1 MVIDF
6 LKAVI
11 EADREKAERCLSPE
25 FGLCDGLLASDY
37 ITHEVAAF
45 ANLLLDHERE
55 LAFETEALDEG
66 TVAVTVLGPDGLVFA
81 SRMHIDQRGLVTGN
95 QHQAEFVPKFR
106 FSNRGTVHRSAAV
119 CSHRAGVSS
128 AFITSLDPKS
138 APYAGYTDFDFRGS
152 QISGDFA
159 SLRFELLDEDLLEK
173 HVNLRISLSNGDRL
187 RERVRFPGRNDFEKW
202 QERSLFTMV
211 EGNSVEIW
219 DAKSR
224 LWQVDVKLE
233 DHTEYTFF
241 RPDRNFARRFDAP
254 VRKVIVTD
262 ALDNEWETEMPR

>member
-6 LKAVI
+6 LKAAI

-37 ITHEVAAF
+37 VTHEVAAF

-55 LAFETEALDEG
+55 LAFETEALDER
-66 TVAVTVLGPDGLVFA
+66 TVAVAVVGPDGLVFA
-81 SRMHIDQRGLVTGN
+81 SRMRIDQRGLVTGN
-95 QHQAEFVPKFR
+95 QHQVEFVPKFR
-106 FSNRGTVHRSAAV
+106 FSSQGTVHRSAAI
-119 CSHRAGVSS
+119 CSHRTGVSS
-128 AFITSLDPKS
+128 AFITSIDPKS
-138 APYAGYTDFDFRGS
+138 ARHAGHTDFDFRGS
-152 QISGDFA
+152 QISGGFA

-173 HVNLRISLSNGDRL
+173 HVNLRISLSDGDRL

-233 DHTEYTFF
+233 DHSEYTFF

-262 ALDNEWETEMPR
+262 ALDNEWETEVPR